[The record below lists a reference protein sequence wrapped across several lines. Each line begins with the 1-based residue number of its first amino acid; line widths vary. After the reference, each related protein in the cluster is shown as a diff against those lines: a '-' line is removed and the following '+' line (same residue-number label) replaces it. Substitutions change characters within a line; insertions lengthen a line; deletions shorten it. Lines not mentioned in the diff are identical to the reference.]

1 MGGDSGESLEFKNLL
16 RVRLGFAAFT
26 NLNLFYLFF
35 LLYLI
40 LMSIFLL
47 I

>member
-1 MGGDSGESLEFKNLL
+1 MGGDSGESLEFKNLF
-16 RVRLGFAAFT
+16 VRLGFAAFT

-40 LMSIFLL
+40 LMSIFLV